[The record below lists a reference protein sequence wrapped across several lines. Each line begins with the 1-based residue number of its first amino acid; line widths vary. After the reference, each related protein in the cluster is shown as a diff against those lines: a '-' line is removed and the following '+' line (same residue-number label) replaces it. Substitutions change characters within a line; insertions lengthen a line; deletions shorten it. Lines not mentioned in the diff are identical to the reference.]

1 MTEIIRVLRLL
12 LLGLWLGAAIF
23 FGAAVAPVL
32 FSVLRGANLANANEL
47 AGTIVTRLLSIINRG
62 GFEVSLFLIVTAYFM
77 TRNESRLR
85 RFAEMIS
92 LAIMA
97 IMTGVG
103 HWVIAAR
110 MVALRAAMQGQIDL
124 VAIND
129 PRRIAFDSL
138 HGYSVTV
145 MGVAMLAG
153 LVAFV
158 IMASSTV
165 RGSSPTPGSPD
176 GQPGWGG
183 AVREGSLSLKKD

>member
-1 MTEIIRVLRLL
+1 MTEIVRVLRLL

-23 FGAAVAPVL
+23 FGAAVAPAL
-32 FSVLRGANLANANEL
+32 FGVLRGANLANANEL

-62 GFEVSLFLIVTAYFM
+62 GFEISLFLIVTAYFM

-110 MVALRAAMQGQIDL
+110 MTALRATMQGQIDQIAL
-124 VAIND
+124 ND
-129 PRRIAFDSL
+129 PRRIAFDTL
-138 HGYSVTV
+138 HGYSVAAI
-145 MGVAMLAG
+145 GVAILAA
-153 LVAFV
+153 LFAFFLMS
-158 IMASSTV
+158 I
-165 RGSSPTPGSPD
+165 
-176 GQPGWGG
+176 QP
-183 AVREGSLSLKKD
+183 RRHP

>member
-1 MTEIIRVLRLL
+1 MIKMTEIVRVLRLL

-23 FGAAVAPVL
+23 FGAAVAPAL
-32 FSVLRGANLANANEL
+32 FSVLRGANLVNANEL
-47 AGTIVTRLLSIINRG
+47 AGTIVSRLLSIINRG
-62 GFEVSLFLIVTAYFM
+62 GFEISLFLFVTAFFM

-97 IMTGVG
+97 IMTGAG

-110 MVALRAAMQGQIDL
+110 MVALRAAMQGQIDQI
-124 VAIND
+124 APSD

-145 MGVAMLAG
+145 MGVALIAG

-158 IMASSTV
+158 IMASATP
-165 RGSSPTPGSPD
+165 RGTSPT
-176 GQPGWGG
+176 
-183 AVREGSLSLKKD
+183 VREGAKKD